1 MDTFKTM
8 APGIPLPPQPIVTRW
23 GTWLTAALYYCEHFP
38 IIEVIINQFDKG
50 DAISIAKC
58 QQLLIGD
65 INLKNKLIYIK
76 SNFSHLPVAITKQE
90 TSGFTL
96 T

>member
-23 GTWLTAALYYCEHFP
+23 STWLTAALYYCEHFP
-38 IIEVIINQFDKG
+38 IIEAIINQFDKG

-58 QQLLIGD
+58 QQLLSGD

-76 SNFSHLPVAITKQE
+76 SNFSNLPVAITKLE
-90 TSGFTL
+90 TSGF
-96 T
+96 